1 MTGFALFSII
11 FIIVDKTFVNL
22 SEFSSFMGVQVFFN
36 ETEKFSFPFREW
48 KLSEYCGV
56 NKIHQL
62 CFGEYV
68 VVDLEE
74 KFGQKWLWK

>member
-36 ETEKFSFPFREW
+36 ETEKFSFPFRE
-48 KLSEYCGV
+48 
-56 NKIHQL
+56 
-62 CFGEYV
+62 
-68 VVDLEE
+68 
-74 KFGQKWLWK
+74 